1 MKMKYVLPLV
11 IFLALAIFL
20 MVGLN
25 RDPREVPSPLIGKP
39 APEFS
44 LPRLD
49 DPNKVVSK
57 KDMLGQVWLLNVWSS
72 WCGSCRQEHPT
83 MVKVGKGGQKIA
95 PPPAPASLRLRL
107 PLRPEEPLAAG
118 EGRLALIPPIPQDGA
133 QQIVDV
139 LVVLHHQDM
148 AVLHQSR
155 SPSLWSLA
163 ARL

>member
-49 DPNKVVSK
+49 DSNKVVSK

-83 MVKVGKGGQKIA
+83 MVKVGKGGQKIVPIIGLDYKDKDA
-95 PPPAPASLRLRL
+95 DAMRFLRQGGD
-107 PLRPEEPLAAG
+107 PYDFSIKDPTGEVGINFGVYGVPETFG
-118 EGRLALIPPIPQDGA
+118 D
-133 QQIVDV
+133 
-139 LVVLHHQDM
+139 
-148 AVLHQSR
+148 
-155 SPSLWSLA
+155 
-163 ARL
+163 

>member
-57 KDMLGQVWLLNVWSS
+57 KDMLGQV
-72 WCGSCRQEHPT
+72 
-83 MVKVGKGGQKIA
+83 
-95 PPPAPASLRLRL
+95 
-107 PLRPEEPLAAG
+107 LAA
-118 EGRLALIPPIPQDGA
+118 ERL
-133 QQIVDV
+133 V
-139 LVVLHHQDM
+139 LMVRIL
-148 AVLHQSR
+148 
-155 SPSLWSLA
+155 PSGTSDHG
-163 ARL
+163 

>member
-72 WCGSCRQEHPT
+72 WCGSCRQEHT
-83 MVKVGKGGQKIA
+83 KRGCLSCDRCFWNIRFL
-95 PPPAPASLRLRL
+95 PPGTSDH
-107 PLRPEEPLAAG
+107 G
-118 EGRLALIPPIPQDGA
+118 
-133 QQIVDV
+133 
-139 LVVLHHQDM
+139 
-148 AVLHQSR
+148 
-155 SPSLWSLA
+155 
-163 ARL
+163 

>member
-57 KDMLGQVWLLNVWSS
+57 KDMLGQVWLLNV
-72 WCGSCRQEHPT
+72 C
-83 MVKVGKGGQKIA
+83 
-95 PPPAPASLRLRL
+95 PPGAVPAARNIRPWLRSAR
-107 PLRPEEPLAAG
+107 AA
-118 EGRLALIPPIPQDGA
+118 RRS
-133 QQIVDV
+133 
-139 LVVLHHQDM
+139 
-148 AVLHQSR
+148 SR
-155 SPSLWSLA
+155 SSA
-163 ARL
+163 

>member
-49 DPNKVVSK
+49 DPNK
-57 KDMLGQVWLLNVWSS
+57 
-72 WCGSCRQEHPT
+72 
-83 MVKVGKGGQKIA
+83 
-95 PPPAPASLRLRL
+95 
-107 PLRPEEPLAAG
+107 
-118 EGRLALIPPIPQDGA
+118 GR
-133 QQIVDV
+133 V
-139 LVVLHHQDM
+139 
-148 AVLHQSR
+148 
-155 SPSLWSLA
+155 
-163 ARL
+163 

>member
-49 DPNKVVSK
+49 DPACLS
-57 KDMLGQVWLLNVWSS
+57 
-72 WCGSCRQEHPT
+72 
-83 MVKVGKGGQKIA
+83 
-95 PPPAPASLRLRL
+95 
-107 PLRPEEPLAAG
+107 
-118 EGRLALIPPIPQDGA
+118 
-133 QQIVDV
+133 
-139 LVVLHHQDM
+139 
-148 AVLHQSR
+148 
-155 SPSLWSLA
+155 
-163 ARL
+163 

>member
-83 MVKVGKGGQKIA
+83 MVKVGKGGQKIVPIIGLDYKDKDA
-95 PPPAPASLRLRL
+95 DAMRFLRQGGDPYDFSIKDPTGKSASTSVFTAFPK
-107 PLRPEEPLAAG
+107 PL
-118 EGRLALIPPIPQDGA
+118 
-133 QQIVDV
+133 
-139 LVVLHHQDM
+139 
-148 AVLHQSR
+148 
-155 SPSLWSLA
+155 
-163 ARL
+163 

>member
-72 WCGSCRQEHPT
+72 WCGSCRQ
-83 MVKVGKGGQKIA
+83 GQ
-95 PPPAPASLRLRL
+95 SDH
-107 PLRPEEPLAAG
+107 G
-118 EGRLALIPPIPQDGA
+118 
-133 QQIVDV
+133 
-139 LVVLHHQDM
+139 
-148 AVLHQSR
+148 
-155 SPSLWSLA
+155 
-163 ARL
+163 

>member
-25 RDPREVPSPLIGKP
+25 RDPQEVPSPLIGKP

-72 WCGSCRQEHPT
+72 WCGSCRQECPSGAIT
-83 MVKVGKGGQKIA
+83 LRF
-95 PPPAPASLRLRL
+95 PLNTLYNASSN
-107 PLRPEEPLAAG
+107 PY
-118 EGRLALIPPIPQDGA
+118 
-133 QQIVDV
+133 
-139 LVVLHHQDM
+139 M
-148 AVLHQSR
+148 
-155 SPSLWSLA
+155 
-163 ARL
+163 